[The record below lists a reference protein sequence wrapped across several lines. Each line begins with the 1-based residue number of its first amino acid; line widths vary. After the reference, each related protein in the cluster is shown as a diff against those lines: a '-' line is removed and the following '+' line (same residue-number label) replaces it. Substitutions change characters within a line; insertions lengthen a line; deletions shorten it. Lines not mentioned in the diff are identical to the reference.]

1 MRYRD
6 VGGLSEHSAAEMPLA
21 RASRLRD
28 YSTVYRLQAF
38 TITHRGRTSKPR
50 DSMKSLRFVLAI
62 CVAGV
67 TGCALPMFGG
77 GSSYATRTAQSLD
90 TDVTA
95 PPIVQVREFWRSA
108 TISVVAWDKDEA
120 YFGLRTSVTR
130 NGTLVGGD
138 RFGDHRLYLT
148 PLLVQNM
155 GGFAHAAVMPTKEV
169 LLAVG
174 TQKDSYSCFYGKQ
187 CSPMVTLGVRIPDSL
202 LRANRDSLVVTFFP
216 RVREPWTITL
226 RRELIT
232 AYLDKVDLVVADM
245 TRTATNVR

>member
-1 MRYRD
+1 
-6 VGGLSEHSAAEMPLA
+6 
-21 RASRLRD
+21 
-28 YSTVYRLQAF
+28 
-38 TITHRGRTSKPR
+38 
-50 DSMKSLRFVLAI
+50 MKSLRFVLMIFVGA
-62 CVAGV
+62 V

-77 GSSYATRTAQSLD
+77 GSSYATRTARSLDTD

-108 TISVVAWDKDEA
+108 TVSVVAWDKDDA
-120 YFGLRTSVTR
+120 AFGLRTAVTR
-130 NGTLVGGD
+130 NGTLVGGN
-138 RFGDHRLYLT
+138 RFGDHRLYMT

-155 GGFAHAAVMPTKEV
+155 GGFAHAAVMPKKEV

-174 TQKDSYSCFYGKQ
+174 TQRDSYSCFYGKQ
-187 CSPMVTLGVRIPDSL
+187 CSPMVTLGIRIPDSL

-232 AYLDKVDLVVADM
+232 AYLEKVDLVIADM